1 MCLLLWYRLVVR
13 VLLMNSLLCPM
24 LARLNSLITRLV
36 LRLARLRMT
45 VGRVVSVWLIG
56 LMLLRLRV
64 VLLVALAL

>member
-36 LRLARLRMT
+36 LRLARLRMM

>member
-13 VLLMNSLLCPM
+13 ALLMNSLLCPM

-36 LRLARLRMT
+36 LRLARLRMM